1 MYLPFLMERY
11 EVEIMVWN
19 HIKFEDGSN
28 PYICKTDKELERMK
42 RKYDL
47 VQLDGNFWLAKDHK
61 AKVDLGGLMF

>member
-61 AKVDLGGLMF
+61 AKADLGGLMF